1 MAIRIVRDG
10 VTIHND
16 TKTSQLDPQPVQTD
30 LERLLV
36 QKELKIMDLER
47 ELKLYKRLLDDAK

>member
-10 VTIHND
+10 VPIHND

-47 ELKLYKRLLDDAK
+47 ELKLYKRLLDNAK

>member
-47 ELKLYKRLLDDAK
+47 ELKLYKRLLDNTK